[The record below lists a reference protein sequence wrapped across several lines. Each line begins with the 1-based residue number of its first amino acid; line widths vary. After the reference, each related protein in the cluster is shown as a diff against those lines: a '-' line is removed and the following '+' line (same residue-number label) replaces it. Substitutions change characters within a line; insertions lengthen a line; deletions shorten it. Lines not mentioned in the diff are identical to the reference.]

1 MESNQIVKDTKI
13 TIKQLV
19 DLGLDEIDASKI
31 NDEINNL
38 LNNYSAPVCWQ
49 KICKEILSPDI
60 PFPIHQLIFDAV
72 YADWDDSKGPKPV
85 WLPSGETI
93 KTSNISKIQTQ
104 LGIADYKDFHT
115 WSVCNRAAFWELM
128 VNELGIRF
136 KDRYKK
142 IVVVNGHARSLQNG
156 LENPDWLV
164 GAKMNIADSC
174 FQDNPQEPAI
184 IYQAEGGKINKMS
197 HQQLEKFSNR
207 VANGLTALGLK
218 RGDAAAIDMIMTA
231 EAVAIYLG
239 IIKAGCVV
247 VSIADSLA
255 PGEVAKRLQIS
266 NAKLIFTQDF
276 IIRGEKKLPLYDKI
290 LKADPPVVVVLP
302 VGNGHVEHQRN
313 PDSVGAHSL
322 QIRKQDMIWD
332 NFLSKDDKFDSVSSE
347 PAGHV
352 NILFSSGTTGDPKAI
367 PWTHTTPIKCA
378 ADGYLHQNIQPGDVV
393 AWPTNIGWMMGPWLI
408 FASLINKATIAL
420 YYGAPVGR
428 EFGQFVQDAKVN
440 MLGVVPSMVKRWIE
454 TDCMNGLDWSNI
466 KVFSSTGEASNSQ
479 DYGWLMSKA
488 GYKPVIEY
496 CGGTEIGGGYITG
509 TVVQPAVPAAFSTPA
524 LGLDFILLD
533 ENGKQTQNGEI
544 FLVPP
549 SIGLSTEL
557 LNKEHHKEYYA
568 GNPDC
573 TDNMEGAFGKL
584 LKNELNSPPL
594 TPPKGGRTGQHFTLP
609 RGKSDGKVLPST
621 REGFRGA
628 VDLRGANPILRS
640 HGDQIERLP
649 GNYFRALGRAD
660 DTMNLGGIKVS
671 SAEIERTLNNI
682 DGIRETAAIAVNPPG
697 GGPSQ
702 LVIYA
707 IVTQPRYASR
717 SLSRHSREGRHLSCE
732 KQELISIF
740 QKSIKENLNP
750 LFKVMNVVVLDELPR
765 TASNKVMRRVLRNL
779 ELKNNG

>member
-1 MESNQIVKDTKI
+1 MKQKI
-13 TIKQLV
+13 TKKHLI
-19 DLGLDEIDASKI
+19 DHGLAEAQANNIADNVNKLLAGYSSIECWSKI
-31 NDEINNL
+31 
-38 LNNYSAPVCWQ
+38 S
-49 KICKEILSPDI
+49 KEILQPDI
-60 PFPIHQLIFDAV
+60 PFDVHKHIFEV
-72 YADWDDSKGPKPV
+72 CYAGWNDSQGPRPV
-85 WLPSGETI
+85 WIPTDETI
-93 KTSNISKIQTQ
+93 KASNISKIQTQ
-104 LGIADYKDFHT
+104 LGIADYKDFHA

-128 VNELGIRF
+128 VKELGIRF
-136 KDRYKK
+136 KESYSK
-142 IVVVNGHARSLQNG
+142 IVRIAHSAKRIADGAYSN
-156 LENPDWLV
+156 LENPQWLV
-164 GAKMNIADSC
+164 DAKMNIADSC

-197 HQQLEKFSNR
+197 HQQLDKLSNR

-255 PGEVAKRLQIS
+255 PNEVAKRLQIS

-276 IIRGEKKLPLYDKI
+276 IIRGGKKLPLYDKI

-302 VGNGHVEHQRN
+302 AGEISGSGSSSSSPITQSPNHPITKYR
-313 PDSVGAHSL
+313 S
-322 QIRKQDMIWD
+322 QDMIWD
-332 NFLSKDDKFDSVSSE
+332 NFLSKDDKFDSVSSDPSE
-347 PAGHV
+347 HINV
-352 NILFSSGTTGDPKAI
+352 LFSSGTTGDPKAI
-367 PWTHTTPIKCA
+367 PWTHTTPIKSA

-440 MLGVVPSMVKRWIE
+440 MLGVVPSMVKRWVE
-454 TDCMNGLDWSNI
+454 TNCMKGLDWSNI

-479 DYGWLMSKA
+479 DYWWLMSIA

-509 TVVQPAVPAAFSTPA
+509 TVVQPAVPATFSTPA

-584 LKNELNSPPL
+584 LNSPPKSQVGSWQKAVGKKQL
-594 TPPKGGRTGQHFTLP
+594 AILPTAHCQLPTWDFGGAL
-609 RGKSDGKVLPST
+609 
-621 REGFRGA
+621 
-628 VDLRGANPILRS
+628 ILRS

-649 GNYFRALGRAD
+649 GDYFRALGRAD

-682 DGIRETAAIAVNPPG
+682 DGIRETAAIAVNPSG
-697 GGPSQ
+697 GGPSE
-702 LVIYA
+702 LVIY
-707 IVTQPRYASR
+707 VVLQQDVEQRFYRKDETGKS
-717 SLSRHSREGRHLSCE
+717 SSSSGGRR
-732 KQELISIF
+732 KDELILVF

-765 TASNKVMRRVLRNL
+765 TASNKVMRRVLRR
-779 ELKNNG
+779 EYG